1 LVIFACQGVAAAMP
15 DRFLTGWFMSTMLIS
30 PGEWAQNEF
39 GFAQLGD
46 RRRNRRLVSI
56 AQHLAAHPGGTLPQ
70 VFPDWAELKAAYRF
84 FGQEGSIFNRFS
96 PRMWSA
102 PGAAATRPESI

>member
-1 LVIFACQGVAAAMP
+1 MP